1 MAHRGS
7 HYFDISLPLTP
18 DLPVWPGD
26 DDVSVQPLSRI
37 ANGDDTNV
45 TSLKF
50 TSHVGTHVDAPWHFI
65 DEGAKLN
72 DLPID
77 RWIGPCL
84 VIAIPDDAARIEVE
98 HLEAVEIPEGIERL
112 LFRTSNSAHWRPG
125 KLKFEEDYVAVAP
138 AAARWI
144 VDHGIRLVGIDYLSI
159 ELFDDAANETHRTL
173 LGNDVLVIEGLN
185 LAGIEP
191 GPYQLICLPLRL
203 AAGDGA
209 PARVVLIRES

>member
-1 MAHRGS
+1 MSHRGP
-7 HYFDISLPLTP
+7 HYFDVTLPLTP

-26 DDVSVQPLSRI
+26 DDVFVEPLSRI
-37 ANGDDTNV
+37 AQGGSTNV

-65 DEGAKLN
+65 DDGEKLN

-84 VIAIPDDAARIEVE
+84 VISIPDDAKRIEVA
-98 HLEAVEIPEGIERL
+98 HLEAADIPEGMERII
-112 LFRTSNSAHWRPG
+112 FRTSNSARWHTG
-125 KLKFEEDYVAVAP
+125 KLAFEEDYVAVSP
-138 AAARWI
+138 KAAKWI
-144 VDHGIRLVGIDYLSI
+144 VDHGIQLVGIDYLSI

-173 LGNDVLVIEGLN
+173 LGNGVLVIEGLN
-185 LAGIEP
+185 LAGIDP

-209 PARVVLIRES
+209 PARVVLVREL